1 MALQYARK
9 MGFKVVAVGRGED
22 IAADAVRLGAH
33 VYIDATTQDAAKAL
47 NSMGGAQAIVT
58 TVGKGD
64 VVSPLVAGLAPGGR
78 LVVLAPGKEP
88 LALAAGAL
96 VAGERSVIGSI
107 TGSPFENEKTLNFS
121 VLAGVRPLIEPMP
134 LERAPEAIRR
144 LRAGEAKFRIVLTM
158 EKPNDA
164 T

>member
-64 VVSPLVAGLAPGGR
+64 VVSPLVAGVVGFALELPPT
-78 LVVLAPGKEP
+78 LELPPVLAPAP
-88 LALAAGAL
+88 VL
-96 VAGERSVIGSI
+96 VSASLVLVGRAV
-107 TGSPFENEKTLNFS
+107 SPVASSGGT
-121 VLAGVRPLIEPMP
+121 
-134 LERAPEAIRR
+134 
-144 LRAGEAKFRIVLTM
+144 
-158 EKPNDA
+158 
-164 T
+164 